1 MAGSVFLASSFAVG
15 LVKGIVKGK
24 MEDQVLKELRGQVL
38 AACSLKF
45 LLLVHPWQACQPL
58 FSLGHGHFQA
68 KHQRFYNLVTGQMIV
83 VAVMKKIL
91 MEAEIQVTQVA
102 LGIQNQCLLLTDSLV
117 CLFLLKGMV
126 LGEASLGK

>member
-1 MAGSVFLASSFAVG
+1 MAEGVFLASSFAVD

-24 MEDQVLKELRGQVL
+24 MEDQALKELQGQVL

-58 FSLGHGHFQA
+58 FSRGHGHFQA
-68 KHQRFYNLVTGQMIV
+68 KRLPFYNPVSVQMTA
-83 VAVMKKIL
+83 VAVTKKIL
-91 MEAEIQVTQVA
+91 MEAGIQVIQVA

-117 CLFLLKGMV
+117 DLFLLKGTD